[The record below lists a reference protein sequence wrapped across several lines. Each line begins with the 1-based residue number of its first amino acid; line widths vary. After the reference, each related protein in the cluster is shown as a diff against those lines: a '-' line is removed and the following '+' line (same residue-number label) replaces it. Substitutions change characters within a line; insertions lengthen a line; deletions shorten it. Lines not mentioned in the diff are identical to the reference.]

1 MCTLDISGIIHALI
15 MKILVLKGLEHII
28 LVFVCIA
35 RDDRS
40 RELNKVQTPGLK
52 QKYTHRLYGY
62 CLGVGWKREIN
73 FLSNVLIKIFHYS
86 SICNLHPIPHSES
99 HII

>member
-1 MCTLDISGIIHALI
+1 MCTVDISGIIHALI

-35 RDDRS
+35 GDGRS
-40 RELNKVQTPGLK
+40 REINNKVQTPGLK

-62 CLGVGWKREIN
+62 CLGVG
-73 FLSNVLIKIFHYS
+73 
-86 SICNLHPIPHSES
+86 
-99 HII
+99 